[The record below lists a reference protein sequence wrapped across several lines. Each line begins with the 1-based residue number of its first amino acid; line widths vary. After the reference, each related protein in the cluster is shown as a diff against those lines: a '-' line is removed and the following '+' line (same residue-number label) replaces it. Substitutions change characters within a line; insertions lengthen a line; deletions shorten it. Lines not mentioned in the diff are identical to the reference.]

1 MIFKLRHPK
10 YHLHG
15 FTLLEMLVVLVLVS
29 LISTL
34 LLQSLSYILQLRSHL
49 QVHLDDLQHGAI
61 QEAWFRST
69 TAGIIT
75 DYYDG
80 KNIFQGTERE
90 FSGLTLNPLEAN
102 LGALSPFAWQL
113 QTEGGRTSLRY
124 RKSDGE
130 YWEVASW
137 TGEPGTFRYMDIQG
151 KWHTQWPPPF
161 FSETPPQIPRFILL
175 EAQRRQTAMTWM
187 VQLADRNI
195 ARFDNRGKD

>member
-1 MIFKLRHPK
+1 MIFKARRTTFN
-10 YHLHG
+10 LHG

-34 LLQSLSYILQLRSHL
+34 LLQSLSYILQLRSRL
-49 QVHLDDLQHGAI
+49 LVHLDDLQYGAV

-102 LGALSPFAWQL
+102 TGALSPFAWQL
-113 QTEGGRTSLRY
+113 QSEGGKTVLRY

-137 TGEPGTFRYMDIQG
+137 SGERGTFRYMDTQG
-151 KWHTQWPPPF
+151 KWYTQWPPPF
-161 FSETPPQIPRFILL
+161 FSQTPPQIPNFILL
-175 EAQRRQTAMTWM
+175 EAHRRQTAMTWM
-187 VQLADRNI
+187 VQLTDRDI
-195 ARFDNRGKD
+195 ARFDNRGND